1 MTGWRGSRTPLG
13 TLAQSLGQSL
23 ARTLARALA
32 SALLAGAIGS
42 GAALAQVSDEEAARQ
57 IEESYG
63 VEVLDVREDEID
75 ERAVWLVTFM
85 VPGGDSNAAFM
96 VSRLAVDQET
106 GELVPSFRH
115 GASGYELP
123 GGLRGDKSG
132 LRPDAMRSGVWR

>member
-1 MTGWRGSRTPLG
+1 MTGWRGSRT
-13 TLAQSLGQSL
+13 L
-23 ARTLARALA
+23 ARTLARSLTRALA
-32 SALLAGAIGS
+32 LMAGVVC
-42 GAALAQVSDEEAARQ
+42 GAAAVAQVSDEDAARQ
-57 IEESYG
+57 IEEAYG

-75 ERAVWLVTFM
+75 ERPVWLVTFM

-115 GASGYELP
+115 RSSGYELP

-132 LRPDAMRSGVWR
+132 VRPDAMRGGAWR